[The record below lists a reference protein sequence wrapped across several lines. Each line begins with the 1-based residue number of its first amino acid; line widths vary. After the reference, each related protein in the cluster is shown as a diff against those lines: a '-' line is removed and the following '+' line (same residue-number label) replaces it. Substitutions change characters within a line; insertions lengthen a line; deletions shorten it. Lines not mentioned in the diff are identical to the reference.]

1 MKGSWGSLFSHS
13 RPLRLVQS
21 FTNDSLRLFMYYFSV
36 PNHSI
41 DEHADT
47 IEMSHVQPLPDLYR
61 ADYDYRIDEF
71 YKSQR
76 CERAFCH
83 TFHVCRNLHVTVGSY
98 CK

>member
-1 MKGSWGSLFSHS
+1 MLIHVFQ
-13 RPLRLVQS
+13 RAQ
-21 FTNDSLRLFMYYFSV
+21 
-36 PNHSI
+36 HSI

-47 IEMSHVQPLPDLYR
+47 NGMFLIQPLPDLS

-76 CERAFCH
+76 CERICH
-83 TFHVCRNLHVTVGSY
+83 TFHVQIPHATVGSY